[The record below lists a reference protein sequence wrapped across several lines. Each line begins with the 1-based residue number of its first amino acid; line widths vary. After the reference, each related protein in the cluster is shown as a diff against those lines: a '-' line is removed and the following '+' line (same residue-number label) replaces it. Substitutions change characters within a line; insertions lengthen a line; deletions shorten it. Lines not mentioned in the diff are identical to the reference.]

1 MKIKNKKC
9 SINFK
14 IQNNF
19 PPLETSEKKKLLI
32 LLLKN

>member
-19 PPLETSEKKKLLI
+19 PPLETSEKK
-32 LLLKN
+32 NY